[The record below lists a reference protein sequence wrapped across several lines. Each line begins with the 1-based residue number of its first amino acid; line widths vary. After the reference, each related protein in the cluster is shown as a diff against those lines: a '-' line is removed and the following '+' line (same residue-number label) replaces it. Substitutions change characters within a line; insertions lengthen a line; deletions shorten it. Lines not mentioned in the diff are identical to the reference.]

1 MDLRRPTTTRRRPIP
16 GRRPVSGEL
25 GLTEARAI
33 LDRGLFWTEYQ
44 PLLDIHTERIIGY
57 EALARFRH
65 TDGSAISTC
74 VMFGILHAD
83 PGLLVRAELA
93 LKRIQLAHAPAG
105 ELFVNLDP
113 DSWARAGAGEANPF
127 LALFS
132 SSPVRIVVE
141 LIEHMRAADAVLAR
155 QVVTALRSRGI
166 PIALDDIGA
175 VDALVSF
182 AAVAEAEVLKFD
194 RSVLGRIQ
202 DPRHR
207 SLVEALIQMAR
218 KNGTRTVL
226 EGVETTRDLASARD
240 LGVDLVQGFLF
251 AERHVVSVH

>member
-1 MDLRRPTTTRRRPIP
+1 MELRRPATSRRPIP

-65 TDGSAISTC
+65 TDGSAISTGQ
-74 VMFGILHAD
+74 MFGILHAD

-93 LKRIQLAHAPAG
+93 LKRTQLAHAPAG

-113 DSWARAGAGEANPF
+113 DCWTRAGVGEANPF

-155 QVVTALRSRGI
+155 HVATALRSRGI
-166 PIALDDIGA
+166 PIALDDIGT

-182 AAVAEAEVLKFD
+182 AAVAEADVLKFD
-194 RSVLGRIQ
+194 RSVLRRLQ
-202 DPRHR
+202 NARHR
-207 SLVEALIQMAR
+207 SLIEALIAMAR

-226 EGVETTRDLASARD
+226 EGVETTQDLSLARD

-251 AERHVVSVH
+251 SERHVISVH